1 MDTSD
6 EPYKGGFR
14 SIVLLQYCLKKNLF
28 LFVCISNLDL
38 EIQLRKL
45 LVFCLLIY
53 QIYNNDIF

>member
-28 LFVCISNLDL
+28 LFVCISNLDV